1 MFRGVS
7 KYDDTRSVARGGWRG
22 MWWRL
27 CCPCYRFKGLGGY
40 FETDVDCRIVQIL
53 GSLVMIFIDW

>member
-1 MFRGVS
+1 MVVEAVLSMLSIQG
-7 KYDDTRSVARGGWRG
+7 A
-22 MWWRL
+22 
-27 CCPCYRFKGLGGY
+27 GGY

>member
-1 MFRGVS
+1 MVVEAMLSMLSIQG
-7 KYDDTRSVARGGWRG
+7 A
-22 MWWRL
+22 
-27 CCPCYRFKGLGGY
+27 GGY